1 VPVSGQTAR
10 LIPQAEVDY
19 AVSDD
24 SENVYMIPRR
34 DGMVVQ
40 EWSAGDYD
48 NDREVASLDATRSEA
63 GTAWAAARS
72 ACITPRATG

>member
-48 NDREVASLDATRSEA
+48 NDREVASLDATRTSVTKLA
-63 GTAWAAARS
+63 KLASGM
-72 ACITPRATG
+72 RAPA